1 MSRKTSTPQSIS
13 ALLRKLT
20 RPAADPMARHCSY
33 CHARP
38 GEPCVN
44 MVWGGVLYRPHF
56 IREDE
61 G

>member
-1 MSRKTSTPQSIS
+1 VRTLSRM
-13 ALLRKLT
+13 LRKVT
-20 RPAADPMARHCSY
+20 RRTAADPLARHCSY
-33 CHARP
+33 CNARP

-44 MVWGGVLYRPHF
+44 MAWGGVLDRPHF